1 MASFPF
7 FKSIIGVVLFA
18 LLLMQLWLIFRNQTL
33 SIPRKGVRVALNL
46 LLWAV
51 LSLYLLQ
58 PHWGFTADTSRVLLA
73 DDNVPSAFVQKIK
86 DSLSIKESFSLEDFN
101 RHRFEDP
108 NFTNQLGAVTLVGEN
123 FSSNLL
129 SQLSRQNLQWIPYF
143 KADELQD
150 IQWKALLLRGEMQ
163 MVTGEINSS
172 KQQILKIKYAN
183 QLLDSLLLQEGFNTF
198 SLQFPAFAL
207 GKTETQLVLDDKPL
221 QSIHFFTRKTSPLSY
236 LFILENPD
244 FESKTLADWLGK
256 NGHTVQL
263 ITTIAKNLQ
272 NSTSINQTPNQKTKP
287 DVIVT
292 DPSNASHPQVKK
304 AAAAGKS
311 ILFMNLDNPTQD
323 IKNINLGLGTH
334 WQIKKISNEES
345 IPLPNELTAI
355 PYQFINTNNQKNVLG
370 YPVAIQKTVG
380 KVGISLINETFPL
393 KLSGDSLSYQQLWT
407 AILSQLQPSLPNN
420 IEIDAP
426 IVSGV
431 STSIH
436 FNNLAAKPTS
446 THIEKDTIA
455 LTYSPI
461 NPLSASATYQFRREG
476 WQPFQDSLELFV
488 YEELTAATQSTLLK
502 HYLLAHSTQ
511 QSGNTQ
517 ATNLSSQLSFP
528 AWVWFLLLLTCLTM
542 LWVEPKVG

>member
-1 MASFPF
+1 M
-7 FKSIIGVVLFA
+7 V
-18 LLLMQLWLIFRNQTL
+18 
-33 SIPRKGVRVALNL
+33 LNL
-46 LLWAV
+46 LLCAV

-58 PHWGFTADTSRVLLA
+58 PHWGFTTDTSRVLIA
-73 DDNVPSAFVQKIK
+73 DDNVPSAFVQKLK
-86 DSLSIKESFSLEDFN
+86 DSLNINESFSLADFN

-108 NFTNQLGAVTLVGEN
+108 NFTNQLGAVTLVGEG
-123 FSSNLL
+123 FSSAML
-129 SQLSRQNLQWIPYF
+129 SQLSKQNLQWIPYF
-143 KADELQD
+143 KADALQD
-150 IQWKALLLRGEMQ
+150 IQWKALLRRGEMQ
-163 MVTGEINSS
+163 TVTGKINSS

-183 QLLDSLLLQEGFNTF
+183 QLLDSLLLKEDFNTF

-207 GKTETQLVLDDKPL
+207 GKTETQLVLDNNPL
-221 QSIHFFTRKTSPLSY
+221 QSVHFFTRKTSPLSY

-256 NGHTVQL
+256 NGHSVQL
-263 ITTIAKNLQ
+263 TTTIAKNLQ
-272 NSTSINQTPNQKTKP
+272 NSTSINQTPNQKTEP
-287 DVIVT
+287 DVIIT
-292 DPSNASHPQVKK
+292 NPSNASHPQVKK

-311 ILFMNLDNPTQD
+311 ILFTNLSNPVQD
-323 IKNINLGLGTH
+323 IKNINVGLGTH

-345 IPLPNELTAI
+345 IPLANELTAI
-355 PYQFINTNNQKNVLG
+355 PYQFVNASNQKNVLG

-380 KVGISLINETFPL
+380 KIGVSFINETFPL
-393 KLSGDSLSYQQLWT
+393 KLSGDSLSYQQLWA
-407 AILSQLQPSLPNN
+407 AILTQLQPSLPNN

-461 NPLSASATYQFRREG
+461 NPLSASAAYQFHREG

-488 YEELTAATQSTLLK
+488 DEGFTPAMQSQLLK
-502 HYLLAHSTQ
+502 HYLLAHSTY
-511 QSGNTQ
+511 QSNATQ

-528 AWVWFLLLLTCLTM
+528 AWVWFVLLLACLTM